1 MSNIATG
8 IGRLWVSGYA
18 RSVVTTAKAHAD
30 CGTCKGVR
38 NELGA
43 PGGVIYEDRLW
54 HLDHIVRPL
63 PMAGWL
69 ILKPKRHVESVAK
82 LTDAESRALG
92 PLITRTAAALERA
105 TGVKKVYVGL
115 FGEAKLFA
123 HVHVHLIPR
132 PVELGDDLRGPL
144 IFALMRTE
152 SDRVPVSEAER
163 VSAAVRRA
171 LART

>member
-82 LTDAESRALG
+82 LTDAESRALAG
-92 PLITRTAAALERA
+92 RVGHGEP
-105 TGVKKVYVGL
+105 GVETQAEV
-115 FGEAKLFA
+115 
-123 HVHVHLIPR
+123 
-132 PVELGDDLRGPL
+132 DDR
-144 IFALMRTE
+144 E
-152 SDRVPVSEAER
+152 HE
-163 VSAAVRRA
+163 
-171 LART
+171 

>member
-1 MSNIATG
+1 M
-8 IGRLWVSGYA
+8 A
-18 RSVVTTAKAHAD
+18 RRAIAHAE

-54 HLDHIVRPL
+54 HLDHIIRPV

-82 LTDAESRALG
+82 LTDAEARTLGTLIARA
-92 PLITRTAAALERA
+92 AAALERA
-105 TGVKKVYVGL
+105 TKVRKVYVGL

-123 HVHVHLIPR
+123 HVHIHLIPR
-132 PVELGDDLRGPL
+132 PLDLGDDLRGPL
-144 IFALMRTE
+144 IFGLMRTE
-152 SDRVPVSEAER
+152 DDRVPVSEAVR
-163 VSAAVRRA
+163 ISAAVRRA
-171 LART
+171 LARSK

>member
-1 MSNIATG
+1 MARRAIA
-8 IGRLWVSGYA
+8 SA
-18 RSVVTTAKAHAD
+18 E

-54 HLDHIVRPL
+54 HLDHIIRPL

-82 LTDAESRALG
+82 LTDGEARALG
-92 PLITRTAAALERA
+92 PLIARTAAALERA
-105 TGVKKVYVGL
+105 TKVKKVYVGL

-123 HVHVHLIPR
+123 HVHIHLIPR
-132 PVELGDDLRGPL
+132 PQGLGDDLRGPL
-144 IFALMRTE
+144 IFGLMRTE
-152 SDRVPVSEAER
+152 DDRAPVSEAVR
-163 VSAAVRRA
+163 ISGAVRRA
-171 LART
+171 LARSR

>member
-1 MSNIATG
+1 MAS
-8 IGRLWVSGYA
+8 
-18 RSVVTTAKAHAD
+18 

-54 HLDHIVRPL
+54 HLDHIAPPI

-82 LTDAESRALG
+82 LTPAEARTFG
-92 PLITRTAAALERA
+92 PLVTRAAAALERA

-115 FGEAKLFA
+115 FGEAKDFP

-132 PVELGDDLRGPL
+132 PLDLSDDLRGPL
-144 IFALMRTE
+144 IFGLMRTDV
-152 SDRVPVSEAER
+152 DRAPLKDAER
-163 VSAAVRRA
+163 IAARVRTA
-171 LART
+171 LRRRT

>member
-1 MSNIATG
+1 MAT
-8 IGRLWVSGYA
+8 S
-18 RSVVTTAKAHAD
+18 AKARAD

-82 LTDAESRALG
+82 LTDAEARALG
-92 PLITRTAAALERA
+92 PLIARTAAALERA
-105 TGVKKVYVGL
+105 TKVKKVYVGL
-115 FGEAKLFA
+115 FGEAKLFP
-123 HVHVHLIPR
+123 HVHLHLIPR
-132 PVELGDDLRGPL
+132 PVDLGDDLRGPL
-144 IFALMRTE
+144 IFGLMRTDA
-152 SDRVPVSEAER
+152 DRAPLSEALR
-163 VSAAVRRA
+163 ICAAVRRS
-171 LART
+171 LARSR

>member
-1 MSNIATG
+1 VATH
-8 IGRLWVSGYA
+8 
-18 RSVVTTAKAHAD
+18 AKTHAD

-69 ILKPKRHVESVAK
+69 ILKPKRHVESVAM
-82 LTDAESRALG
+82 LTEAEARALG
-92 PLITRTAAALERA
+92 PLIARTAAALERA
-105 TGVKKVYVGL
+105 TKVKKVYVGL

-123 HVHVHLIPR
+123 HVHIHLIPR
-132 PVELGDDLRGPL
+132 PLDLSDDLRGPL
-144 IFALMRTE
+144 IFGLMRTE
-152 SDRVPVSEAER
+152 GDRVPVSEAER
-163 VSAAVRRA
+163 ISAAVRRS
-171 LART
+171 LARSR